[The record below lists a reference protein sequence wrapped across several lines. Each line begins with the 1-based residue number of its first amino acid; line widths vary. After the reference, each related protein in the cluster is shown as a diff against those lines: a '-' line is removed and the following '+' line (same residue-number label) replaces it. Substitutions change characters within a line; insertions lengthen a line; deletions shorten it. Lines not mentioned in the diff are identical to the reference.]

1 MVIAVA
7 GVAAVAWVQSL
18 ALELMH
24 ATGVAKKKFKKRKRE
39 KGKAYKT
46 NTTTLPN
53 KRRDGLSEAMH
64 HFS

>member
-1 MVIAVA
+1 MA

-24 ATGVAKKKFKKRKRE
+24 AIGAAKRKLKKRKRE

-53 KRRDGLSEAMH
+53 KRRDGLL
-64 HFS
+64 